1 MRGIVLS
8 FFMVA
13 AVASGIGVAYAQK
26 TSSQEANT
34 QQAEGTVLR
43 LSVTERT
50 EVTQN
55 NLVAR
60 LRYEA
65 EADEARTLQNKINKA
80 VASGMRA
87 VKKQKDVSVK
97 TGRYNIRQHYAYHT
111 QNGRRERVLKGWRGH
126 QALIV
131 ESEKPEGVLTA
142 VRDLQNMNFAMQ
154 SLNYQVTPEL
164 REKTRD
170 SLLEKAVQK
179 LRARAERVARAL
191 GKDQVEVAELQIG
204 KSDRN
209 NRPVRRMMESM
220 TASDSGK
227 MQTPTADPG
236 ETGITLTVSGKV
248 ILK

>member
-1 MRGIVLS
+1 MRSILLGI
-8 FFMVA
+8 FMVA
-13 AVASGIGVAYAQK
+13 VAITGIGVANAQQDSKTQK
-26 TSSQEANT
+26 TD
-34 QQAEGTVLR
+34 GTVLR

-60 LRYEA
+60 LRFKA

-80 VASGMRA
+80 MEKGMRA

-97 TGRYNIRQHYAYHT
+97 TGRYNIRQQYEYRT
-111 QNGRRERVLKGWRGH
+111 QNGNRKRVLRGWRGQ
-126 QALIV
+126 QALIL

-154 SLNYQVTPEL
+154 NLSYQVTPEL

-170 SLLEKAVQK
+170 SLLENAVQK
-179 LRARAERVARAL
+179 LRMRAERVAKAL
-191 GKDQVEVAELQIG
+191 GKNDVDVAELQIG
-204 KSDRN
+204 KSNNN
-209 NRPVRRMMESM
+209 NRPRPRMMQAMTESV
-220 TASDSGK
+220 SSK

-236 ETGITLTVSGKV
+236 ETNITLTVSGKV